1 MTQFFQNVP
10 SEAAMQIDALSR
22 VLYDLR
28 EDRKRI
34 LSQYQAADEAALLA
48 SIVAGEVAEHPAY
61 EHYLAARLLDETRET
76 LRDQLREV
84 LVVANGA

>member
-1 MTQFFQNVP
+1 MTSFYYNVP
-10 SEAAMQIDALSR
+10 TETIRQIDDLSGL
-22 VLYDLR
+22 LYDLR

>member
-28 EDRKRI
+28 EDRKLI
-34 LSQYQAADEAALLA
+34 LAQYGADDEENLLA
-48 SIVAGEVAEHPAY
+48 LIESGDVGEHPAY
-61 EHYLAARLLDETRET
+61 ERYLGAKTLAHTREII
-76 LRDQLREV
+76 REQLRELLATGV
-84 LVVANGA
+84 

>member
-28 EDRKRI
+28 EDRKLI
-34 LSQYQAADEAALLA
+34 LAQYGADDEENLLA
-48 SIVAGEVAEHPAY
+48 LIESGDVEEHPAY
-61 EHYLAARLLDETRET
+61 EHYLGAKTLAHTREII
-76 LRDQLREV
+76 REQLRELLATGV
-84 LVVANGA
+84 